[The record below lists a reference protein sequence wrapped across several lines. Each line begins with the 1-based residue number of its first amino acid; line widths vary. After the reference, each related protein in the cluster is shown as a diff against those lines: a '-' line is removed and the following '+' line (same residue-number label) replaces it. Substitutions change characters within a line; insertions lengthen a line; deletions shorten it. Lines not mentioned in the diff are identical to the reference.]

1 MSLKLKVHDLAM
13 IYDAL
18 PILDGVDFTIAQGE
32 MIALLGPNGAGKSTL
47 LRCISKT
54 LEPTK
59 GTVFLNGTEL
69 SGLSATD
76 IARQMAVVPQDTGV
90 DFDFTVEEIVR
101 MGRYP
106 YLQRFRKDGLNDE
119 QIVCSAMK
127 KTGILPLRH
136 RSAVSLSGGERQRMV
151 FARALCQEPKILL
164 LDEPTA
170 NLDIGYQWELL
181 KTAAELNREQG
192 MTVIAAIHDL
202 NLATLFFRRFI
213 LLSEG
218 KVLTF
223 GTAEEVLTEKN
234 ILASYGVATA
244 VFRHPL
250 HGRLQVSV
258 CEKSV
263 DPEKKAAGESIN
275 QRTRVHVIGGGKE
288 AIPVLEL
295 LQDKGYD
302 LTIGPV
308 SSEDSGYHF
317 ARYFN
322 IPVLEHPPFAD
333 ISDELHRDHKKMI
346 EEAAVVVL
354 PPIPFGTVNLR
365 NLQAVEESLSCGKL
379 VLALEK
385 EDEQRDFT
393 GGKALAILESLKD
406 KEVLFCSVVE
416 EVLIEIEAWE
426 NKQAAAGG
434 RP

>member
-1 MSLKLKVHDLAM
+1 MSLNLTVHDLTM
-13 IYDAL
+13 QYDSSL
-18 PILDGVDFTIAQGE
+18 ILDGVEFMIGRGE

-47 LRCISKT
+47 LRCISRT
-54 LEPTK
+54 LEPTG
-59 GTVFLNGTEL
+59 GTVLLDGKVLGSFSSKE
-69 SGLSATD
+69 
-76 IARQMAVVPQDTGV
+76 IACQIAVVPQDTGV
-90 DFDFTVEEIVR
+90 DFDFTVEEVVR

-119 QIVCSAMK
+119 QITCSAMK

-218 KVLTF
+218 KVLSF

-234 ILASYGVATA
+234 ILDSYGISAA
-244 VFRHPL
+244 IFRHPL

-258 CEKSV
+258 CEKGV
-263 DPEKKAAGESIN
+263 VPEERAAIKPIKRGI
-275 QRTRVHVIGGGKE
+275 RIHVIGGGRE

-302 LTIGPV
+302 LSIGPV
-308 SSEDSGYHF
+308 SREDSGYHF
-317 ARYFN
+317 ARYFD
-322 IPVLEHPPFAD
+322 IPVLENPPFAD
-333 ISDELHRDHKKMI
+333 ITDEIHRQHKKLI
-346 EEAAVVVL
+346 EEAAVVIL
-354 PPIPFGTVNLR
+354 PAIPFGRVNLR
-365 NLQAVEESLSCGKL
+365 NLQAVEEYLTDDKL
-379 VLALEK
+379 ILALDK
-385 EDEQRDFT
+385 DDEERDFT
-393 GGKALAILESLKD
+393 GGKALAIIERLKGEGVPFFTD
-406 KEVLFCSVVE
+406 IE
-416 EVLIEIEAWE
+416 EVLTKVEAWKKAHSLSE
-426 NKQAAAGG
+426 V
-434 RP
+434 

>member
-1 MSLKLKVHDLAM
+1 MSLNLKVHDLVM
-13 IYDAL
+13 EYDSL
-18 PILDGVDFTIAQGE
+18 PVLDGVDFTIMHGE

-47 LRCISKT
+47 LRCIGRT

-59 GTVFLNGTEL
+59 GAVSLNGNDLGSFSSME
-69 SGLSATD
+69 

-90 DFDFTVEEIVR
+90 DFDFTVEEVVR

-119 QIVCSAMK
+119 QITCSAMK

-218 KVLTF
+218 KVLSF

-234 ILASYGVATA
+234 ILDSYGISAA
-244 VFRHPL
+244 IFRHPL

-258 CEKSV
+258 CEKGV
-263 DPEKKAAGESIN
+263 VPEERAAIKPIKRGI
-275 QRTRVHVIGGGKE
+275 RIHVIGGGRE

-302 LTIGPV
+302 LSIGPV
-308 SSEDSGYHF
+308 SREDSGYHF
-317 ARYFN
+317 ARYFD
-322 IPVLEHPPFAD
+322 IPVLENPPFAD
-333 ISDELHRDHKKMI
+333 ITDEIHRQHKKLI
-346 EEAAVVVL
+346 EEAAVVIL
-354 PPIPFGTVNLR
+354 PAIPFGRVNLR
-365 NLQAVEESLSCGKL
+365 NLQAVEEYLTDDKL
-379 VLALEK
+379 ILALDK
-385 EDEQRDFT
+385 DDEERDFT
-393 GGKALAILESLKD
+393 GGKALAIIERLKGEGVPFFTD
-406 KEVLFCSVVE
+406 IE
-416 EVLIEIEAWE
+416 EVLTKVEAWKKAHSLSE
-426 NKQAAAGG
+426 V
-434 RP
+434 

>member
-1 MSLKLKVHDLAM
+1 MV
-13 IYDAL
+13 YDSL

-47 LRCISKT
+47 LRCISKN
-54 LEPTK
+54 LEPTE
-59 GTVFLNGTEL
+59 GTVFLNGTDI
-69 SGLSATD
+69 SGLSAIE
-76 IARQMAVVPQDTGV
+76 IARQIAVVPQDTGV
-90 DFDFTVEEIVR
+90 DFDFTVEEVVR

-106 YLQRFRKDGLNDE
+106 YLQRFRKERSNDE
-119 QIVCSAMK
+119 QIIYTAME
-127 KTGILPLRH
+127 KTGILPLKH

-192 MTVIAAIHDL
+192 LTVIAAIHDL

-218 KVLTF
+218 KVLAF

-234 ILASYGVATA
+234 IFASYGVATA

-258 CEKSV
+258 CEKGA
-263 DPEKKAAGESIN
+263 DQKMNKTGESIN
-275 QRTRVHVIGGGKE
+275 QSTKVHVIGGGKE

-333 ISDELHRDHKKMI
+333 ISDELHHEHKKMI

-365 NLQAVEESLSCGKL
+365 NLQAVEESLSLGKL
-379 VLALEK
+379 VLAIEK

-393 GGKALAILESLKD
+393 GGKALAILESIKV
-406 KEVLFCSVVE
+406 KEVLFCTGAE
-416 EVLIEIEAWE
+416 EVLVEIETWE
-426 NKQAAAGG
+426 KNKSRQGVDHED
-434 RP
+434 